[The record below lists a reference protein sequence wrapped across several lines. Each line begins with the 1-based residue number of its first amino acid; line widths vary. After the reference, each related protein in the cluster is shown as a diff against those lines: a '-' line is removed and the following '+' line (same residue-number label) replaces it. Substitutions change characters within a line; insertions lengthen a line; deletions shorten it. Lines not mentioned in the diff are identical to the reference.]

1 MGDLAGFP
9 ECRTKLGSLAAPRQL
24 GDHRLGDATLD
35 REPAGERLSAAK
47 RDDGILQR
55 RDTGVS
61 EGRGRGTEAAGHCQ
75 LNGVEVSF
83 RSPLG

>member
-47 RDDGILQR
+47 RDDGI
-55 RDTGVS
+55 
-61 EGRGRGTEAAGHCQ
+61 
-75 LNGVEVSF
+75 F
-83 RSPLG
+83 